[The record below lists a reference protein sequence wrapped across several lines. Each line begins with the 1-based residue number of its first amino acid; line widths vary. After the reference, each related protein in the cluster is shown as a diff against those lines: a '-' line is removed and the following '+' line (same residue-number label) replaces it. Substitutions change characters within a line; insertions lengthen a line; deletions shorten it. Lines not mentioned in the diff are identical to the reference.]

1 MQLENKI
8 ALVTGAGCGI
18 GRATALEMARE
29 GADIVVNDLNKDSAE
44 ETATMIKELG
54 REGIAL
60 QADVGTSSEVN
71 RVVAQALKEFG
82 RIDILVN
89 NAGTYFPH
97 EGGIVNLPDEAWQ
110 NTLNVNLN
118 GPFYCARAV
127 LGDMIHR
134 KEGGKIINISSVQAE
149 LAHFE
154 TSAYQPSKSALIML
168 TRSLAV
174 ELAPYKIN
182 VNAIGPGAIASEG
195 MGNIHGPNVIDAYR
209 RRIPWGA
216 RGHTRDIATVAVF
229 LASEASRYMTGQ
241 ILYVDGGY
249 MVDSTPTELKSLD
262 HPVPPDD
269 PDPKS
274 ET

>member
-71 RVVAQALKEFG
+71 RVIAQALKEFG

-134 KEGGKIINISSVQAE
+134 KEGGKIINIGSDAGRVGEYQEAVYGACKGGVIALSKALARE
-149 LAHFE
+149 LGR
-154 TSAYQPSKSALIML
+154 Y
-168 TRSLAV
+168 
-174 ELAPYKIN
+174 N
-182 VNAIGPGAIASEG
+182 VNVNVVCPGLTLPEKSEDAG
-195 MGNIHGPNVIDAYR
+195 AMSLWHSDSPQSRIFRNEETLAKVVRRYPLRRHGLP
-209 RRIPWGA
+209 
-216 RGHTRDIATVAVF
+216 TDIVPLVLL
-229 LASEASRYMTGQ
+229 LASDQSSYVTGQ
-241 ILYVDGGY
+241 VISVSGGY
-249 MVDSTPTELKSLD
+249 AM
-262 HPVPPDD
+262 
-269 PDPKS
+269 
-274 ET
+274 

>member
-1 MQLENKI
+1 MQLEDKI
-8 ALVTGAGCGI
+8 ALITGAGCGI
-18 GRATALEMARE
+18 GRAIALEMARE
-29 GADIVVNDLNKDSAE
+29 GAQIIVNDLNLDSAE
-44 ETATMIKELG
+44 ETVEMVKSLG
-54 REGIAL
+54 RDAVAF
-60 QADVGTSSEVN
+60 QANVGDSSEVN
-71 RVVAQALKEFG
+71 KVVAAGLQHFG

-97 EGGIVNLPDEAWQ
+97 EGGIVNLPDDAWQ

-127 LGDMIHR
+127 LRDMIER

-154 TSAYQPSKSALIML
+154 TSAYQPSKSALLML

-195 MGNIHGPNVIDAYR
+195 MGNIHGPEVIDAYR

-249 MVDSTPTELKSLD
+249 MVDSTPTELKSHD

-274 ET
+274 E